1 MYYAITTSLL
11 LLLIP
16 ATSFLLTPP
25 HSPSHTL
32 RSTKSLDFEAIRES
46 VDSLPSPPPLDPTYD
61 VFCNRELNMNS
72 LAAIGFDMDY
82 TLAQYHVPEF
92 DNLAFDGAKQKL
104 VDMGYPEEV
113 LKFTY
118 EPSKWIR
125 GLIIDIKRGNFLKID
140 KHKYTRVAYHGSQEM
155 SSEARKALYA
165 QTFNKKD
172 SFGES
177 YYINMDTL
185 FQIVD
190 AELYSQLIDLKDSE
204 DSEYEFLD
212 GKTYEEMYRDARACV
227 DLCHRDGVIKDEVAK
242 NPSKYV
248 VKDPNMVP
256 MLKQY
261 KEKGIKVFLVTNSLW
276 TYTQDVM
283 SYLVDPSDT
292 ESGDWTDLFDLI
304 IVGSC
309 KPAFLVDPRR
319 DLFRVDKQTGQ
330 LTNTD
335 GVYEIAALNPNGATK
350 FLEQGNVYQNGNFNQ
365 LAAMLDLDGKAITGE
380 QILYVGDH
388 LYSDVLRSKR
398 TLGWRTALIVPE
410 LEEEMKTT
418 ESQKDTSS
426 TILKLRKLRE
436 SISVKSNAL
445 RLAPDT
451 PENSAQLESLETS
464 DRQIKEALVDI
475 VGAHH
480 KAYNPIWGQLFKAGY
495 EDSRFAYYTANYA
508 CLYMTKASNL
518 RFVSDQRAFRTF
530 NTPPPHANTNTDEQ

>member
-1 MYYAITTSLL
+1 
-11 LLLIP
+11 
-16 ATSFLLTPP
+16 
-25 HSPSHTL
+25 
-32 RSTKSLDFEAIRES
+32 
-46 VDSLPSPPPLDPTYD
+46 
-61 VFCNRELNMNS
+61 
-72 LAAIGFDMDY
+72 MDY

-113 LKFTY
+113 LGFTY
-118 EPSKWIR
+118 DPSRWIR

-177 YYINMDTL
+177 FYINMDTL

-190 AELYSQLIDLKDSE
+190 AELYSQLIDLKDNNE
-204 DSEYEFLD
+204 FEFLD

-227 DLCHRDGVIKDEVAK
+227 DLCHRDGVIKDEVAR
-242 NPSKYV
+242 NPAKYV

-283 SYLVDPSDT
+283 SFLVDPEDT

-319 DLFRVDKQTGQ
+319 DLFRVDKASGQ

-350 FLEQGNVYQNGNFNQ
+350 FLEQGNVFQNGNFNQ

-410 LEEEMKTT
+410 LEEEMKTS
-418 ESQKDTSS
+418 ESQKETNEE
-426 TILKLRKLRE
+426 IMKLRKLRE
-436 SISVKSNAL
+436 TISVKANAL
-445 RLAPDT
+445 RLLPSNQ
-451 PENSAQLESLETS
+451 ENDEQLETLLDS
-464 DRQIKEALVDI
+464 DRKIKEALVDI
-475 VGAHH
+475 VGSHH

-518 RFVSDQRAFRTF
+518 RYVSDQRAFRTF
-530 NTPPPHANTNTDEQ
+530 SNPLPHNSATE